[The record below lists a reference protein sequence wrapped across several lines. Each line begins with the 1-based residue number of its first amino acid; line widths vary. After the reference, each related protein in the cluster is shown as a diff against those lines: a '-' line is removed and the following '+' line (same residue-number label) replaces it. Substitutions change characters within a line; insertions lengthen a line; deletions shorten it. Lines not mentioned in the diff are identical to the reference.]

1 MSDYFKHDELAY
13 DVWKAKYQQNEETVE
28 QFFSRLSNNFYRE
41 FKYHDSL
48 SEYGKKRLDE
58 PYDKTLRTLF
68 EDFKYVIPGGSVLAG
83 IGTGK
88 PISLSNCYVIGT
100 EDSVSEIFDTAK
112 QMANIY
118 KRRGGVGTDMSEL
131 RPRGALVNN
140 ASNTTTG
147 VVPFMELFSQTT
159 NTIGQEGRRK
169 KDETFFNIENIQSKY
184 YGQTIFNRVLRKRN
198 EHKTDRSTSRS

>member
-1 MSDYFKHDELAY
+1 MSEYFKHDDLAY
-13 DVWKAKYQQNEETVE
+13 DVWNSKYRQNGETLE
-28 QFFSRLSNNFYRE
+28 QFFDRLTKSFNRSFE
-41 FKYHDSL
+41 HSADLSL
-48 SEYGKKRLDE
+48 YGKERLKVSYED
-58 PYDKTLRTLF
+58 TLSQLF
-68 EDFKYVIPGGSVLAG
+68 TDFKDVIPGGSVLAG
-83 IGTGK
+83 IGTEK
-88 PISLSNCYVIGT
+88 PVSLSNCYVVGT
-100 EDSVSEIFDTAK
+100 KDSVSEIFNTAK

-131 RPRGALVNN
+131 RPRGAFVNN

-198 EHKTDRSTSRS
+198 EHKTNRSTSRS

>member
-13 DVWKAKYQQNEETVE
+13 DVWRSKYQQNEETVE
-28 QFFSRLSNNFYRE
+28 QFFSRLSDNFYRE
-41 FKYHDSL
+41 FKHHDSL
-48 SEYGKKRLDE
+48 SEYGKERLNE
-58 PYDKTLRTLF
+58 PYNKTLKTLF

-83 IGTGK
+83 IGTDK
-88 PISLSNCYVIGT
+88 PVSLSNCYVVGT
-100 EDSVSEIFDTAK
+100 KDSVSKIFDTAK

-198 EHKTDRSTSRS
+198 EHKTDRSSSRS